1 VSWISEPH
9 TWIPPVGVN
18 QARKRCVVAGWK
30 PVAVVMRHWQPP
42 PAVSV
47 VDAIVVNDVAPG
59 PRRWDPPETRG
70 SVSSRL
76 DLGESPRSHGAARVR
91 CGGRCAMADPRCG

>member
-1 VSWISEPH
+1 MSWISEPH

-18 QARKRCVVAGWK
+18 QARKRCIVAGSK

-47 VDAIVVNDVAPG
+47 LDAIVVNDVAPG
-59 PRRWDPPETRG
+59 PRRWN
-70 SVSSRL
+70 
-76 DLGESPRSHGAARVR
+76 
-91 CGGRCAMADPRCG
+91 